1 MKKAR
6 GRRRPLAQSLPPRG
20 ANPSARLRQG
30 GGASADEVWEGRR
43 KKNLEGFSHSE
54 WPPLPRQKDARRSC
68 IQIAPFMGF
77 FIFILSQEETALN
90 KPCVS
95 LQLVVLCT
103 VLRVHVLNA

>member
-43 KKNLEGFSHSE
+43 KKNLKGFSHSE
-54 WPPLPRQKDARRSC
+54 WPPLIRQRTQEEVAFKLRRSW
-68 IQIAPFMGF
+68 AF
-77 FIFILSQEETALN
+77 FIFILSQEETTLN

-103 VLRVHVLNA
+103 VLWVHVLNA